1 MNDNNK
7 QRSMVGL
14 IGGLAVGACVSYATR
29 GLLDGALPEATST
42 FEKVVRA
49 GALYGGS
56 LVAGSMASEAVANQI
71 DNMLTMPS
79 MLLGA
84 YNNSAQQVAELNQK

>member
-1 MNDNNK
+1 MNDNK
-7 QRSMVGL
+7 QHSMVGL

-56 LVAGSMASEAVANQI
+56 LVAGSMASEAVAGQI
-71 DNMLTMPS
+71 DNMLIMPAQLMS
-79 MLLGA
+79 A
-84 YNNSAQQVAELNQK
+84 YNNSAQQVAELNQN